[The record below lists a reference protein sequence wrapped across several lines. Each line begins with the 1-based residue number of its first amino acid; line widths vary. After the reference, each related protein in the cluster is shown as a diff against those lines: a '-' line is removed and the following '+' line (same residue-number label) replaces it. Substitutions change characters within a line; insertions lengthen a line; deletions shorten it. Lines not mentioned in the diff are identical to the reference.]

1 MFEGIKLL
9 ELLVNYKI
17 MNSKGE
23 VRRAIKNNAIKL
35 NDALIQDENKSI
47 GISDLKKKIKLK
59 FLLVKNILFL
69 KLIRFFK
76 AF

>member
-47 GISDLKKKIKLK
+47 GISDLKEDKIKIS
-59 FLLVKNILFL
+59 LVKNILFL
-69 KLIRFFK
+69 KLIRFF
-76 AF
+76 

>member
-1 MFEGIKLL
+1 
-9 ELLVNYKI
+9 

-47 GISDLKKKIKLK
+47 GISDLKEDKIKIS
-59 FLLVKNILFL
+59 LVKKHFI
-69 KLIRFFK
+69 FK
-76 AF
+76 AN